1 MTDYAV
7 FIEATE
13 LVPFEDSLPTATDDA
28 AVRVLPHKVAYCVNN
43 MCMHMHMSMC
53 MCM

>member
-28 AVRVLPHKVAYCVNN
+28 AVRVLPHKVAYCVN
-43 MCMHMHMSMC
+43 M
-53 MCM
+53 